1 MDPFSFQDEIMQLE
15 DIYFP
20 IFSPDPFA
28 LIQLAAETEIQSTAS
43 VLPSEKERE
52 ECIAPCF
59 VEYSRVR
66 DEHVRRKLELKSN
79 EQRNVHQR
87 VIEYLRKIPKTNNPK
102 MEMRVEGNSSRL
114 FRHMMK
120 ERLRR
125 EKISQCYA
133 DLYSI
138 ILPRPKADK
147 NSIVQSAAVYLK
159 ELQICKEELRRQNK
173 MLREKID
180 TGNILRSKGIDS
192 RTEYEMKDDN
202 MSIEETKIEVQLM
215 NPVSTIDSMI
225 EALQCMKGM
234 GVKAMSIHSEFYGD
248 EFTTMMTI
256 NTKVEKSEVGRAVE
270 GTPVEMER
278 KMRLQ
283 LQRRGVWAPTRQ
295 QQQQPQ
301 VYVEN

>member
-20 IFSPDPFA
+20 TFSPDPFA
-28 LIQLAAETEIQSTAS
+28 LIPSATETLIQSPAN
-43 VLPSEKERE
+43 VLPSEKERADF
-52 ECIAPCF
+52 IAPCF
-59 VEYSRVR
+59 VEYSRLK
-66 DEHVRRKLELKSN
+66 DDHARRNLELKSN
-79 EQRNVHQR
+79 ELRNVHQR
-87 VIEYLRKIPKTNNPK
+87 VIEYLRKIPWTKNPK
-102 MEMRVEGNSSRL
+102 MEMRVEKNCSRL
-114 FRHMMK
+114 FQHMMK

-173 MLREKID
+173 MLKEKID
-180 TGNILRSKGIDS
+180 TGNILQSKGIDS

-215 NPVSTIDSMI
+215 NPVSTIDSII

-234 GVKAMSIHSEFYGD
+234 GVKATSIYSEFSRD
-248 EFTTMMTI
+248 KFTTMMTI
-256 NTKVEKSEVGRAVE
+256 NAKVEKNCGGNSGGNGEEDKVAITKKGIVGPNKAVTTTT
-270 GTPVEMER
+270 TPSPH
-278 KMRLQ
+278 
-283 LQRRGVWAPTRQ
+283 APTIT
-295 QQQQPQ
+295 
-301 VYVEN
+301 